1 MPKVLCTYP
10 VVRLAL
16 SWESMLT
23 RFGDGQM
30 KGKFDTSKQ
39 LAGKDAMTVPVSK
52 KAVARK
58 RTTATAESPRQSK
71 KTTSKGKSVSCQKDS
86 QTMPFSRMLGLG
98 STSNENNCSS
108 CSKNVQWE
116 ELEKSLLPTETDFAD
131 LDLNCLSGSSLKTLL
146 GSWFSNNRNYR
157 LNKSLLPISSQSSP
171 HFRVEF
177 TDSGNTVTRSRK
189 IRAYPNKE
197 QRKILDNWF
206 GASRFAYN
214 KTVELLNQPDTKA
227 QWKSIK
233 TDLLHDMPD
242 WLKEVPYQIKSV
254 AIRDCCQAVS
264 AAKKKFKQTGKFNEV
279 KFRSK
284 KRGDNNLF
292 IPQSAVSENGVY
304 RTVLGKLKTAEPL
317 WRPTHDCRMVL
328 QNGRYFVIV
337 PIDVAVKRPE
347 NQRLSACALDCGV
360 RTFQTVFSKELILK
374 VGEHDFQRIFRY
386 CYALDKLISRKKK
399 ERSNKF
405 NKAMQRIRW
414 KVRDLIDEIHN
425 KLALTLCRL
434 FDVVYIPSFETHDM
448 VSKLK
453 HKTSRAMLGWAHYR
467 FKMKLKAKAEEYSCK
482 VVDCTEEYT
491 SKTCGNCG
499 TENQIGGKEVWTCKH
514 CGCAH
519 DRDVNGARNILFKQM
534 FLALRDPSTPSLV

>member
-1 MPKVLCTYP
+1 MQ
-10 VVRLAL
+10 
-16 SWESMLT
+16 T

-30 KGKFDTSKQ
+30 KEKFDTLGQQEANAS
-39 LAGKDAMTVPVSK
+39 MTVQASNKTV
-52 KAVARK
+52 VRK
-58 RTTATAESPRQSK
+58 RTIATAASHRQSK
-71 KTTSKGKSVSCQKDS
+71 KMTLKGKSVICQKDT
-86 QTMPFSRMLGLG
+86 QTTPFSKMLGQG
-98 STSNENNCSS
+98 STSSENNFFTFL
-108 CSKNVQWE
+108 KNVQRE
-116 ELEKSLLPTETDFAD
+116 ELEKLSLPTETDFVD
-131 LDLNCLSGSSLKTLL
+131 LDLNCLSGSSLRTLL
-146 GSWFSNNRNYR
+146 NSWFSNNKNYR
-157 LNKSLLPISSQSSP
+157 LNKNLLQTCFPLSQY
-171 HFRVEF
+171 FRVGF
-177 TDSGNTVTRSRK
+177 MDSENTVQRSRK
-189 IRAYPNKE
+189 IRVYPTQE
-197 QRKILDNWF
+197 QKKILNNWF

-214 KTVELLNQPDTKA
+214 KTVEFLKQPNTKA

-233 TDLLHDMPD
+233 TDLLRAMPE
-242 WLKEVPYQIKSV
+242 WLKEVPYQVKSV

-264 AAKKKFKQTGKFNEV
+264 NAKKKFKQTGKFQEV

-284 KRGDNNLF
+284 KHGDNNLF
-292 IPQSAVSENGVY
+292 IPQSAVSESGVY
-304 RTVLGKLKTAEPL
+304 HTILGKLKTAEPL
-317 WRPTHDCRMVL
+317 WKPSHDCRVVL
-328 QNGRYFVIV
+328 QNERYFIII
-337 PIDVAVKRPE
+337 PIDVTVKRPD

-414 KVRDLIDEIHN
+414 KIHDLIDEIHN

-434 FDVVYIPSFETHDM
+434 FDVVYIPTFETHNM

-499 TENQIGGKEVWTCKH
+499 EISSIGGKEVWTCKH
-514 CGCAH
+514 CGCEH
-519 DRDVNGARNILFKQM
+519 DRDINGARNILLKQI
-534 FLALRDPSTPSLV
+534 FLAMRDSSIPCLV

>member
-1 MPKVLCTYP
+1 MPIVLCTYP

-30 KGKFDTSKQ
+30 KGKFDTSEQ
-39 LAGKDAMTVPVSK
+39 QEVNASMTVQASNKTV
-52 KAVARK
+52 VRRK
-58 RTTATAESPRQSK
+58 TTATAESPRQSK
-71 KTTSKGKSVSCQKDS
+71 KTISKGKSSSCQKDS
-86 QTMPFSRMLGLG
+86 QTMPFSRMLGLD
-98 STSNENNCSS
+98 SISNENNFSS
-108 CSKNVQWE
+108 CSKNAQWE
-116 ELEKSLLPTETDFAD
+116 GLERLSLPTETDFAG

-146 GSWFSNNRNYR
+146 NSWFSNNRNYR
-157 LNKSLLPISSQSSP
+157 LNKSLLQTCSP
-171 HFRVEF
+171 LSPSFRVEF
-177 TDSGNTVTRSRK
+177 TDSENTVQRSRK
-189 IRAYPNKE
+189 IRVYPNKE
-197 QRKILDNWF
+197 QKTILSNWF

-214 KTVELLNQPDTKA
+214 KTVEFLKQPDTKA

-233 TDLLHDMPD
+233 TDLMHDMPE
-242 WLKEVPYQIKSV
+242 WSKEVPYQIKSV

-292 IPQSAVSENGVY
+292 IPQTAVSENGVY
-304 RTVLGKLKTAEPL
+304 HTVLGKLKTAEPL
-317 WRPTHDCRMVL
+317 LKPTHDCRMVL
-328 QNGRYFVIV
+328 QNGRYFVVV

-399 ERSNKF
+399 ERSDKF

-467 FKMKLKAKAEEYSCK
+467 FKMKLKSKAEEYSCK
-482 VVDCTEEYT
+482 VIDCTEEYT

-514 CGCAH
+514 CGCVH
-519 DRDVNGARNILFKQM
+519 DRDINGARNILLKQM
-534 FLALRDPSTPSLV
+534 FLAMRDPSTPCLV

>member
-1 MPKVLCTYP
+1 
-10 VVRLAL
+10 
-16 SWESMLT
+16 
-23 RFGDGQM
+23 M
-30 KGKFDTSKQ
+30 KGKFDTYGQQEASVS
-39 LAGKDAMTVPVSK
+39 MTAPVSNK
-52 KAVARK
+52 TVARK

-131 LDLNCLSGSSLKTLL
+131 LDLNCLSGSSLKTLSN
-146 GSWFSNNRNYR
+146 SWFSNNRNYR
-157 LNKSLLPISSQSSP
+157 LNKSLLQTCSQSSQN
-171 HFRVEF
+171 FRVEF
-177 TDSGNTVTRSRK
+177 TDSENTVTRSRK
-189 IRAYPNKE
+189 IRIYPNKE
-197 QRKILDNWF
+197 QKRILSNWF

-214 KTVELLNQPDTKA
+214 KAVEFLKQPDTKA

-233 TDLLHDMPD
+233 TDLMHDMPE
-242 WLKEVPYQIKSV
+242 WSKEVPYQIKSV

-284 KRGDNNLF
+284 KRGDYNLF
-292 IPQSAVSENGVY
+292 IPQTAVSENGVY
-304 RTVLGKLKTAEPL
+304 HTILGKLKTAEPL
-317 WRPTHDCRMVL
+317 WKPVHDCRMVL

-360 RTFQTVFSKELILK
+360 RTFQTVFSKELCSKI
-374 VGEHDFQRIFRY
+374 GEHVFSRIFRY
-386 CYALDKLISRKKK
+386 CYALDYLISRKKK
-399 ERSNKF
+399 ERSNRF

-425 KLALTLCRL
+425 KTALFLCKL
-434 FDVVYIPSFETHDM
+434 FDVIYLPTFETQEM
-448 VSKLK
+448 VSKLH

-482 VVDCTEEYT
+482 VVDCNESYT

-514 CGCAH
+514 CGCVH
-519 DRDVNGARNILFKQM
+519 DRDINGARNILLKQM

>member
-1 MPKVLCTYP
+1 
-10 VVRLAL
+10 
-16 SWESMLT
+16 
-23 RFGDGQM
+23 M
-30 KGKFDTSKQ
+30 KGKFDTSRQ
-39 LAGKDAMTVPVSK
+39 LAGKDAMTVQVSK

-58 RTTATAESPRQSK
+58 RTTATAESPLVSK
-71 KTTSKGKSVSCQKDS
+71 KTTSKGKSNSCNPS
-86 QTMPFSRMLGLG
+86 IQTIPFSKMLGLD
-98 STSNENNCSS
+98 STSNENNSDS
-108 CSKNVQWE
+108 CLKNAQWE
-116 ELEKSLLPTETDFAD
+116 GLERLLLPTETDFAD
-131 LDLNCLSGSSLKTLL
+131 LDLNYLSGSSLKTLL
-146 GSWFSNNRNYR
+146 NSWFSNSRNYR
-157 LNKSLLPISSQSSP
+157 LNKSLLQTYSPSSP
-171 HFRVEF
+171 CFHVEF
-177 TDSGNTVTRSRK
+177 TDSENTVQRSRK
-189 IRAYPNKE
+189 IRVYPNKE
-197 QRKILDNWF
+197 QKAILSNWF

-214 KTVELLNQPDTKA
+214 KTVEFLKHPDTKA

-233 TDLLHDMPD
+233 TDLLHSMPE
-242 WLKEVPYQIKSV
+242 WSKEVPYQIKSV

-304 RTVLGKLKTAEPL
+304 YTVLGKLKTAEPL
-317 WRPTHDCRMVL
+317 WKPVHDCRMVL

-337 PIDVAVKRPE
+337 PIDISVKRPE

-425 KLALTLCRL
+425 KLAIALCRM
-434 FDVVYIPSFETHDM
+434 FDVIYIPTFETHDM

-467 FKMKLKAKAEEYSCK
+467 FNMTRAGIPRALARGRNAS
-482 VVDCTEEYT
+482 
-491 SKTCGNCG
+491 
-499 TENQIGGKEVWTCKH
+499 NQIISQKKH
-514 CGCAH
+514 LTFPKT
-519 DRDVNGARNILFKQM
+519 RV
-534 FLALRDPSTPSLV
+534 

>member
-16 SWESMLT
+16 SWESTLT
-23 RFGDGQM
+23 RFGDGLM
-30 KGKFDTSKQ
+30 KGRFDTSKQ

-58 RTTATAESPRQSK
+58 RITATAESPRQSK
-71 KTTSKGKSVSCQKDS
+71 KTISKGKSSSCS
-86 QTMPFSRMLGLG
+86 QSTQITPFSKMLGLD
-98 STSNENNCSS
+98 SISIENNCSS
-108 CSKNVQWE
+108 CLKSVQWE
-116 ELEKSLLPTETDFAD
+116 ELEKLSLPTETDFAD
-131 LDLNCLSGSSLKTLL
+131 LDLNCLSGSSLRTLL
-146 GSWFSNNRNYR
+146 NSWFSNNRNYL
-157 LNKSLLPISSQSSP
+157 LNKSLFQTCSP
-171 HFRVEF
+171 LSPSFRVEF

-189 IRAYPNKE
+189 IRVYPNKE
-197 QRKILDNWF
+197 QKRILSNWF

-214 KTVELLNQPDTKA
+214 KTVEFLKQSDTKA

-242 WLKEVPYQIKSV
+242 WSKEVPYQIKSV

-264 AAKKKFKQTGKFNEV
+264 AAKKRFKQTGKFNEV

-292 IPQSAVSENGVY
+292 IPQTAVSENGMY
-304 RTVLGKLKTAEPL
+304 HTILGKLKTAEPL
-317 WRPTHDCRMVL
+317 WKPVHDCRVVL

-425 KLALTLCRL
+425 KLALTLCRT
-434 FDVVYIPSFETHDM
+434 FDVVYIPTFETRDM

-482 VVDCTEEYT
+482 VIDCTEEYT

-519 DRDVNGARNILFKQM
+519 DRDINGARNILFKQM

>member
-71 KTTSKGKSVSCQKDS
+71 KTTSKGKSSSCSQDS
-86 QTMPFSRMLGLG
+86 QITPFSRMLGLD
-98 STSNENNCSS
+98 STSNENNYSS
-108 CSKNVQWE
+108 CLKNVQWE

-414 KVRDLIDEIHN
+414 KVRDLIGEIHN

>member
-1 MPKVLCTYP
+1 
-10 VVRLAL
+10 
-16 SWESMLT
+16 
-23 RFGDGQM
+23 M
-30 KGKFDTSKQ
+30 KEKFDTYGQQEANAS
-39 LAGKDAMTVPVSK
+39 MTVQASNK
-52 KAVARK
+52 TVARK
-58 RTTATAESPRQSK
+58 RTTATAVSPRQSK
-71 KTTSKGKSVSCQKDS
+71 KTISKGKSNSCQKDS
-86 QTMPFSRMLGLG
+86 QTIPFSRMLGLD
-98 STSNENNCSS
+98 STSNGSNCSS
-108 CSKNVQWE
+108 CSKNVQWDE
-116 ELEKSLLPTETDFAD
+116 SVKSLLPTETDFAD

-146 GSWFSNNRNYR
+146 NSWFSNNRNYR
-157 LNKSLLPISSQSSP
+157 LNKSLLQTCSQSSQCF
-171 HFRVEF
+171 HVGF
-177 TDSGNTVTRSRK
+177 TDSENTVQRSRK
-189 IRAYPNKE
+189 IRVYPNKE
-197 QRKILDNWF
+197 QKSILSNWF

-214 KTVELLNQPDTKA
+214 QTVEYLRQPDTKA

-233 TDLLHDMPD
+233 TDLMHDMPE
-242 WLKEVPYQIKSV
+242 WSKEVPYQIKSV

-284 KRGDNNLF
+284 KRGDYNLF
-292 IPQSAVSENGVY
+292 IPQTAVSEKGVY
-304 RTVLGKLKTAEPL
+304 HTVLGKLKTAEPL

-337 PIDVAVKRPE
+337 PIDVSVKRPE

-386 CYALDKLISRKKK
+386 CYALDRLISRKKK

-405 NKAMQRIRW
+405 NKAMDRIRW
-414 KVRDLIDEIHN
+414 KIRDLIDEIHN

-434 FDVVYIPSFETHDM
+434 FDVVYIPTFETHEM

-467 FKMKLKAKAEEYSCK
+467 FKMKLKSKAEEYSCK

-499 TENQIGGKEVWTCKH
+499 KISSIGGKEVWTCKH
-514 CGCAH
+514 CGCVH
-519 DRDVNGARNILFKQM
+519 DRDINGARNILFKQM
-534 FLALRDPSTPSLV
+534 FLALRDPSTPCLV

>member
-16 SWESMLT
+16 SWESTLT
-23 RFGDGQM
+23 RFGDGLM
-30 KGKFDTSKQ
+30 KGRFDTSKQ

-58 RTTATAESPRQSK
+58 RITATAESPRRSK
-71 KTTSKGKSVSCQKDS
+71 KTTLKGKSSSCS
-86 QTMPFSRMLGLG
+86 PSTQTIPFSRMLGLD
-98 STSNENNCSS
+98 STSTENNCSS
-108 CSKNVQWE
+108 CSKNAQWD

-131 LDLNCLSGSSLKTLL
+131 LDLNCLSGSSLKTLSN
-146 GSWFSNNRNYR
+146 SWFSNNKSFL
-157 LNKSLLPISSQSSP
+157 LNKSLFQTCSP
-171 HFRVEF
+171 LSPSFRVEF
-177 TDSGNTVTRSRK
+177 TDSENTVQRSRK
-189 IRAYPNKE
+189 IRVYPTPE
-197 QRKILDNWF
+197 QKSILNNWF

-214 KTVELLNQPDTKA
+214 KTVEFLKQSDTKA

-242 WLKEVPYQIKSV
+242 WSKEVPYQIKSV

-264 AAKKKFKQTGKFNEV
+264 AAKRKFRQTGKFNEV

-292 IPQSAVSENGVY
+292 IPQTAVSENGMY
-304 RTVLGKLKTAEPL
+304 HTILGKLKTAEPL
-317 WRPTHDCRMVL
+317 WKPVHDCRMVL

-448 VSKLK
+448 VSKLH

-519 DRDVNGARNILFKQM
+519 DRDINGARNILFKQM

>member
-16 SWESMLT
+16 SWESTLT
-23 RFGDGQM
+23 RFGDGLM
-30 KGKFDTSKQ
+30 KGRFDTSKQ

-58 RTTATAESPRQSK
+58 RITATAESPRRSK
-71 KTTSKGKSVSCQKDS
+71 KTTLKGKSSSCS
-86 QTMPFSRMLGLG
+86 PSTQTIPFSRMLGLD
-98 STSNENNCSS
+98 STSTENNCSS
-108 CSKNVQWE
+108 CSKNAQWD

-131 LDLNCLSGSSLKTLL
+131 LDLNCLSGSSLKTLSN
-146 GSWFSNNRNYR
+146 SWFSNNKSFL
-157 LNKSLLPISSQSSP
+157 LNKSLFQTCSP
-171 HFRVEF
+171 LSPSFRVEF
-177 TDSGNTVTRSRK
+177 TDSENTVQRSRK
-189 IRAYPNKE
+189 IRVYPTPE
-197 QRKILDNWF
+197 QKSILNNWF

-214 KTVELLNQPDTKA
+214 KTVEFLKQSDTKA

-242 WLKEVPYQIKSV
+242 WSKEVPYQIKSV

-264 AAKKKFKQTGKFNEV
+264 AAKRKFRQTGKFNEV

-292 IPQSAVSENGVY
+292 IPQTVVSENGMY
-304 RTVLGKLKTAEPL
+304 HTILGKLKTAEPL
-317 WRPTHDCRMVL
+317 WKPVHDCRMVL

-448 VSKLK
+448 VSKLH

-482 VVDCTEEYT
+482 VIDCTEEYT

-499 TENQIGGKEVWTCKH
+499 HINTIGGKESWTCKH

-519 DRDVNGARNILFKQM
+519 DRDINGARNILFKQM

>member
-1 MPKVLCTYP
+1 
-10 VVRLAL
+10 
-16 SWESMLT
+16 
-23 RFGDGQM
+23 M
-30 KGKFDTSKQ
+30 KEKFDTSERQ
-39 LAGKDAMTVPVSK
+39 EANVSMTVPVSN
-52 KAVARK
+52 KAVARRK
-58 RTTATAESPRQSK
+58 TTATAESRRQIK
-71 KTTSKGKSVSCQKDS
+71 KTISKGKSVLCPKDF
-86 QTMPFSRMLGLG
+86 QITPFSKMLGLD
-98 STSNENNCSS
+98 SISNGTDCSS
-108 CSKNVQWE
+108 CSKNVQWVG
-116 ELEKSLLPTETDFAD
+116 LEKLSLPTETDFAD
-131 LDLNCLSGSSLKTLL
+131 LDLNFLSGSSLKTLL
-146 GSWFSNNRNYR
+146 NSWFSNNKNYR
-157 LNKSLLPISSQSSP
+157 LNKNLLQTCYPSSP
-171 HFRVEF
+171 SFQVEF
-177 TDSGNTVTRSRK
+177 TDSENTVQRSRK
-189 IRAYPNKE
+189 IRVYPNKE
-197 QRKILDNWF
+197 QKSILSNWF

-214 KTVELLNQPDTKA
+214 KTVELLKHPDTKA
-227 QWKSIK
+227 QWKSVK
-233 TDLLHDMPD
+233 TDLMHDMPE
-242 WLKEVPYQIKSV
+242 WSKEVPYQIKSV

-264 AAKKKFKQTGKFNEV
+264 NAKKKFKQTGKFQEV

-292 IPQSAVSENGVY
+292 IPQTAVSENGVY
-304 RTVLGKLKTAEPL
+304 HTVLGKLKTAEPL
-317 WRPTHDCRMVL
+317 QKPVHDCRMVL

-425 KLALTLCRL
+425 KLAIALCRL
-434 FDVVYIPSFETHDM
+434 FDVVYIPTFETHDM

-453 HKTSRAMLGWAHYR
+453 HKTSRAMLGWAHCR
-467 FKMKLKAKAEEYSCK
+467 FKMKLKSKAEEYSCK

-499 TENQIGGKEVWTCKH
+499 HINTIGGKEVWTCKH
-514 CGCAH
+514 CGCVH
-519 DRDVNGARNILFKQM
+519 DRDINGARNILFKQM
-534 FLALRDPSTPSLV
+534 FLAMRDSSTPCLV

>member
-1 MPKVLCTYP
+1 MP
-10 VVRLAL
+10 
-16 SWESMLT
+16 T

-30 KGKFDTSKQ
+30 KVKFDTSKQ
-39 LAGKDAMTVPVSK
+39 LAAKDATTVQVSNR
-52 KAVARK
+52 AVARK

-71 KTTSKGKSVSCQKDS
+71 KTTLKGKSNSCQKDF
-86 QTMPFSRMLGLG
+86 QTIPFSRMLGLD
-98 STSNENNCSS
+98 SISNENNSDS
-108 CSKNVQWE
+108 FLKNVLKE
-116 ELEKSLLPTETDFAD
+116 ESEKSSLPTETDFAD

-146 GSWFSNNRNYR
+146 NSWFSNNKNYR
-157 LNKSLLPISSQSSP
+157 LNKSLLQTCSPSSP
-171 HFRVEF
+171 SFRVEF
-177 TDSGNTVTRSRK
+177 TDSENTVTRSRK
-189 IRAYPNKE
+189 IRVYPNKE
-197 QRKILDNWF
+197 QKKILSNWF

-214 KTVELLNQPDTKA
+214 KTVEYLRQPDTKA

-233 TDLLHDMPD
+233 TDLMHDMPE
-242 WLKEVPYQIKSV
+242 WSKEVPYQIKSV

-284 KRGDNNLF
+284 KRGDNSLF
-292 IPQSAVSENGVY
+292 IPQTAVSENGVY
-304 RTVLGKLKTAEPL
+304 HTVLGKLKTAESL
-317 WRPTHDCRMVL
+317 WKPVHDCRMVL

-434 FDVVYIPSFETHDM
+434 FDVVYIPTFETHDM

-467 FKMKLKAKAEEYSCK
+467 FKMKLKSKAEEYSCK

-519 DRDVNGARNILFKQM
+519 DRDINGARNILLKQM
-534 FLALRDPSTPSLV
+534 FLALRDPSTPCLV

>member
-1 MPKVLCTYP
+1 
-10 VVRLAL
+10 
-16 SWESMLT
+16 
-23 RFGDGQM
+23 M
-30 KGKFDTSKQ
+30 KGKFDTYEQ
-39 LAGKDAMTVPVSK
+39 LADKDAMTVPVSK

-71 KTTSKGKSVSCQKDS
+71 KMTSKGKSSSCNPS
-86 QTMPFSRMLGLG
+86 IQTIPFSRMLGLE
-98 STSNENNCSS
+98 STSTENNCSS
-108 CSKNVQWE
+108 CSKNAQWA
-116 ELEKSLLPTETDFAD
+116 ELERLSLPTETDFAD

-146 GSWFSNNRNYR
+146 NSWFSNNKNFL
-157 LNKSLLPISSQSSP
+157 LNKSLLQTCSLSSP
-171 HFRVEF
+171 SFHVEF
-177 TDSGNTVTRSRK
+177 MDSGNTVQRSRK
-189 IRAYPNKE
+189 IRVYPSKE
-197 QRKILDNWF
+197 QKSILSNWF

-214 KTVELLNQPDTKA
+214 KAVEYLRQPDTKA

-233 TDLLHDMPD
+233 TDLMHDMPE
-242 WLKEVPYQIKSV
+242 WMNNVPYQIKSV

-264 AAKKKFKQTGKFNEV
+264 AAKKKFKQTGKFQEV

-304 RTVLGKLKTAEPL
+304 HTILGKLKTAEPL
-317 WRPTHDCRMVL
+317 WKPTHDCRMVL

-386 CYALDKLISRKKK
+386 CYALDRLVSRKKK
-399 ERSNKF
+399 ERSNRF
-405 NKAMQRIRW
+405 NNAMQRIRW

-434 FDVVYIPSFETHDM
+434 FDVVYIPTFETQNM

-453 HKTSRAMLGWAHYR
+453 HKTSRAMLGWSHYR
-467 FKMKLKAKAEEYSCK
+467 FKMKLKSKAEEYSCK
-482 VVDCTEEYT
+482 IIDCTEEYT

-499 TENQIGGKEVWTCKH
+499 KISSIGGKEVWTCKH

-519 DRDVNGARNILFKQM
+519 DRDINGARNILFKQI
-534 FLALRDPSTPSLV
+534 FLAMRDPSTPCLV

>member
-1 MPKVLCTYP
+1 
-10 VVRLAL
+10 
-16 SWESMLT
+16 
-23 RFGDGQM
+23 M
-30 KGKFDTSKQ
+30 KEKFDTSEHQ
-39 LAGKDAMTVPVSK
+39 EVNASTTVPVSN

-58 RTTATAESPRQSK
+58 RITATAVSPLVSK
-71 KTTSKGKSVSCQKDS
+71 KTISKGKSVSCS
-86 QTMPFSRMLGLG
+86 QSIQTIPFSKMLGLD
-98 STSNENNCSS
+98 SISNENNSSS

-116 ELEKSLLPTETDFAD
+116 ELEKLSLPTETDFAD
-131 LDLNCLSGSSLKTLL
+131 LDLNCLSGSSLRTLL
-146 GSWFSNNRNYR
+146 NSWFSNNKNYR
-157 LNKSLLPISSQSSP
+157 LNKSLLQTCSQSSQC
-171 HFRVEF
+171 FRVEF
-177 TDSGNTVTRSRK
+177 TDSENTVQRSRK
-189 IRAYPNKE
+189 IRVYPNKE
-197 QRKILDNWF
+197 QKTILSNWF

-214 KTVELLNQPDTKA
+214 KTVEFLKQPDTKA

-233 TDLLHDMPD
+233 TDLMHDMPE
-242 WLKEVPYQIKSV
+242 WSKEVPYQIKSV

-264 AAKKKFKQTGKFNEV
+264 NAKKKFKQTGKFQEV

-292 IPQSAVSENGVY
+292 IPQSAVSEKGVY
-304 RTVLGKLKTAEPL
+304 HTVLGKLKTAEPL
-317 WRPTHDCRMVL
+317 WKPTHDCRMVL

-337 PIDVAVKRPE
+337 PIDVAVKRPD

-386 CYALDKLISRKKK
+386 CYALDKLVSRKKK

-425 KLALTLCRL
+425 KLALTLCRT
-434 FDVVYIPSFETHDM
+434 FDVVYIPTFETHDM

-491 SKTCGNCG
+491 SKTCGDCG
-499 TENQIGGKEVWTCKH
+499 KISSIGGKEVWTCKH
-514 CGCAH
+514 CGCVH
-519 DRDVNGARNILFKQM
+519 DRDINGARNILFKQM
-534 FLALRDPSTPSLV
+534 FLALRDPSMPCLV

>member
-1 MPKVLCTYP
+1 
-10 VVRLAL
+10 
-16 SWESMLT
+16 
-23 RFGDGQM
+23 M

-39 LAGKDAMTVPVSK
+39 LAGKDAMTVQVSNK
-52 KAVARK
+52 TVARK
-58 RTTATAESPRQSK
+58 RTTATAASPRQSK
-71 KTTSKGKSVSCQKDS
+71 KTTLKGKSSSCS
-86 QTMPFSRMLGLG
+86 QSTQTIPFSKMLGLDLI
-98 STSNENNCSS
+98 SNENNFSS
-108 CSKNVQWE
+108 FSKNVQWE
-116 ELEKSLLPTETDFAD
+116 GLEKSLLPTETDFAD

-146 GSWFSNNRNYR
+146 NSWFSNNKNYR
-157 LNKSLLPISSQSSP
+157 LNKSLFTISSQSSP
-171 HFRVEF
+171 SFQVEF
-177 TDSGNTVTRSRK
+177 TDSENTVTRSRK
-189 IRAYPNKE
+189 IRVYPTHE
-197 QRKILDNWF
+197 QKNVLNSWF

-214 KTVELLNQPDTKA
+214 KTVEFLKHPDTKA

-233 TDLLHDMPD
+233 TDLLHDMPE
-242 WLKEVPYQIKSV
+242 WSKEVPYQIKSV

-264 AAKKKFKQTGKFNEV
+264 AAKKKFKQTGKFQEV

-292 IPQSAVSENGVY
+292 IPQTAISEKGVY
-304 RTVLGKLKTAEPL
+304 HTILGKLKTAEPL
-317 WRPTHDCRMVL
+317 WKSTHDCRMVL

-347 NQRLSACALDCGV
+347 NQRISACALDCGV

-386 CYALDKLISRKKK
+386 CYALDKLISRKNK
-399 ERSNKF
+399 ERSNRF
-405 NKAMQRIRW
+405 NRAMKRIRW

-434 FDVVYIPSFETHDM
+434 FDVVYIPTFETQDM

-453 HKTSRAMLGWAHYR
+453 HKTSRAMLGWSHYR

-482 VVDCTEEYT
+482 IIDCTEEYT

-499 TENQIGGKEVWTCKH
+499 EISSIGGKEVWTCKH
-514 CGCAH
+514 CGCMH
-519 DRDVNGARNILFKQM
+519 DRDINGAKNILFKQM
-534 FLALRDPSTPSLV
+534 FLAMRDPSTPCLA

>member
-1 MPKVLCTYP
+1 
-10 VVRLAL
+10 
-16 SWESMLT
+16 
-23 RFGDGQM
+23 M

-39 LAGKDAMTVPVSK
+39 LAGKDAMTVPVSN
-52 KAVARK
+52 KAVVRK
-58 RTTATAESPRQSK
+58 RNTATAESPLVSK
-71 KTTSKGKSVSCQKDS
+71 KTASKGKSSLCNPS
-86 QTMPFSRMLGLG
+86 IQTIPFSRMLGLE
-98 STSNENNCSS
+98 SISKENNCSS
-108 CSKNVQWE
+108 CLKNVQWA
-116 ELEKSLLPTETDFAD
+116 ELEKLLLPTETDFAD

-146 GSWFSNNRNYR
+146 NSWFSNNKNCR
-157 LNKSLLPISSQSSP
+157 LNKSLLQTCSP
-171 HFRVEF
+171 LSPSFRVEF
-177 TDSGNTVTRSRK
+177 MDSGNTVQRSRK
-189 IRAYPNKE
+189 IRIYPNKE
-197 QRKILDNWF
+197 QKTILSNWF

-214 KTVELLNQPDTKA
+214 KTVEFLKQPDTKA
-227 QWKSIK
+227 QWKAIK
-233 TDLLHDMPD
+233 TDLLHSMPE
-242 WLKEVPYQIKSV
+242 WSEEVPYQIKSV

-264 AAKKKFKQTGKFNEV
+264 NAKKKFKQTGKFNEV

-304 RTVLGKLKTAEPL
+304 HTILGKLKTAEPL
-317 WRPTHDCRMVL
+317 WRSTHDCRVVL
-328 QNGRYFVIV
+328 QNGRYFIVV

-399 ERSNKF
+399 EKINKF
-405 NKAMQRIRW
+405 NNAMKRIRW

-482 VVDCTEEYT
+482 IIDCTEEYT

-499 TENQIGGKEVWTCKH
+499 KISSIGGKEVWTCKH

-519 DRDVNGARNILFKQM
+519 DRDINGARNILFKQM
-534 FLALRDPSTPSLV
+534 FLALRDPSTPYLV

>member
-1 MPKVLCTYP
+1 MPKVLCTYL

-23 RFGDGQM
+23 RLGDGQM

-52 KAVARK
+52 KAVARRK
-58 RTTATAESPRQSK
+58 TTATVESPRQSK
-71 KTTSKGKSVSCQKDS
+71 KTTLKDKPSSCQKDS
-86 QTMPFSRMLGLG
+86 QTTPFSRMLGLD
-98 STSNENNCSS
+98 STSNENNCYSFL
-108 CSKNVQWE
+108 KNVLKE
-116 ELEKSLLPTETDFAD
+116 ESEKWSLPTETDFAD

>member
-16 SWESMLT
+16 SWESTLT
-23 RFGDGQM
+23 RFGDGLM
-30 KGKFDTSKQ
+30 KGRFDTSKQ

-58 RTTATAESPRQSK
+58 RITATAESPRRSK
-71 KTTSKGKSVSCQKDS
+71 KTTLKGKSSSCS
-86 QTMPFSRMLGLG
+86 PSTQTIPFSRMLGLD
-98 STSNENNCSS
+98 STSTENNCSS
-108 CSKNVQWE
+108 CSKNAQWD

-131 LDLNCLSGSSLKTLL
+131 LDLNCLSGSSLKTLSN
-146 GSWFSNNRNYR
+146 SWFSNNKSFL
-157 LNKSLLPISSQSSP
+157 LNKSLFQTCSP
-171 HFRVEF
+171 LSPSFRVEF
-177 TDSGNTVTRSRK
+177 TDSENTVQRSRK
-189 IRAYPNKE
+189 IRVYPTPE
-197 QRKILDNWF
+197 QKSILNNWF

-214 KTVELLNQPDTKA
+214 KTVEFLKQSDTKA

-242 WLKEVPYQIKSV
+242 WSKEVPYQIKSV

-264 AAKKKFKQTGKFNEV
+264 AAKRKFRQTGKFNEV

-292 IPQSAVSENGVY
+292 IPQTAVSENGMY
-304 RTVLGKLKTAEPL
+304 HTILGKLKTAEPL
-317 WRPTHDCRMVL
+317 WKPVHDCRMVL

-405 NKAMQRIRW
+405 NKAIQRIRW
-414 KVRDLIDEIHN
+414 NVRDLIDEIHN

-448 VSKLK
+448 VSKLR

-519 DRDVNGARNILFKQM
+519 DRDINGARNILFKQM
-534 FLALRDPSTPSLV
+534 FLALRDPSTPCLV

>member
-1 MPKVLCTYP
+1 MPIVLCTYP

-16 SWESMLT
+16 NWESTQT

-30 KGKFDTSKQ
+30 KEKFDTSEQ
-39 LAGKDAMTVPVSK
+39 LAVNASMTVPASK
-52 KAVARK
+52 KTVVRK
-58 RTTATAESPRQSK
+58 RTTATVESHRRSK
-71 KTTSKGKSVSCQKDS
+71 KMTSKGKSVSCQKDT
-86 QTMPFSRMLGLG
+86 QTIPFLKMLGLDL
-98 STSNENNCSS
+98 TSNENNCSS
-108 CSKNVQWE
+108 CLKNVQWE
-116 ELEKSLLPTETDFAD
+116 ESGKLLLPTETDFAD

-146 GSWFSNNRNYR
+146 NSWFSNNKNYR
-157 LNKSLLPISSQSSP
+157 LNKNLSQTCFQLSQY
-171 HFRVEF
+171 FRVEF
-177 TDSGNTVTRSRK
+177 TDSENTVQRSRK
-189 IRAYPNKE
+189 IRVYPTQE
-197 QRKILDNWF
+197 QKKILNNWF

-214 KTVELLNQPDTKA
+214 KTVEFLKQPNTKA

-233 TDLLHDMPD
+233 TNLLHEMPE

-264 AAKKKFKQTGKFNEV
+264 NAKKKFKQTGKFQEV

-284 KRGDNNLF
+284 KHGDNTLF

-304 RTVLGKLKTAEPL
+304 HTILGKLKTAEPL
-317 WRPTHDCRMVL
+317 WKPVHDCRVVL
-328 QNGRYFVIV
+328 QNGRYFVII
-337 PIDVAVKRPE
+337 PIDVTVKRPD

-414 KVRDLIDEIHN
+414 RVRDLIDEIHN

-453 HKTSRAMLGWAHYR
+453 HKTSRAMLGWSHYR
-467 FKMKLKAKAEEYSCK
+467 FKMKLKSKAEEYSCK
-482 VVDCTEEYT
+482 IIDCTEEYT
-491 SKTCGNCG
+491 SKTCGECG
-499 TENQIGGKEVWTCKH
+499 EISSIGGKEVWTCKH
-514 CGCAH
+514 CGCVH
-519 DRDVNGARNILFKQM
+519 DRDINGARNILLKQM
-534 FLALRDPSTPSLV
+534 FLAMRDPSTSYLV

>member
-1 MPKVLCTYP
+1 MPKVLCTYQ

-16 SWESMLT
+16 SWESMQT

-30 KGKFDTSKQ
+30 KGKFDTYGQQEENAST
-39 LAGKDAMTVPVSK
+39 TVPVSN

-71 KTTSKGKSVSCQKDS
+71 KTTSKGKSVSCPKDT
-86 QTMPFSRMLGLG
+86 QTIPFSKMLGLD

-108 CSKNVQWE
+108 CLKSVPWE
-116 ELEKSLLPTETDFAD
+116 ELEKLSLPTETDFAD
-131 LDLNCLSGSSLKTLL
+131 LDLNCLSGSSLRTLL
-146 GSWFSNNRNYR
+146 NSWFSNNRNYR
-157 LNKSLLPISSQSSP
+157 LNKSLLQTCSQSSP
-171 HFRVEF
+171 YFQVEF

-189 IRAYPNKE
+189 IRVYPNQE
-197 QRKILDNWF
+197 QKKILSNWF

-214 KTVELLNQPDTKA
+214 QTVEFLKHPDTKV
-227 QWKSIK
+227 QWKAIK
-233 TDLLHDMPD
+233 TDLLHGMPD
-242 WLKEVPYQIKSV
+242 WSREVPYQIKAV

-264 AAKKKFKQTGKFNEV
+264 AAKKKFKQTGKFQEV

-284 KRGDNNLF
+284 KHGDNNLF
-292 IPQSAVSENGVY
+292 IPQSSVSENGVY
-304 RTVLGKLKTAEPL
+304 HTVLGKLKTAEPL
-317 WRPTHDCRMVL
+317 WKPTHDCRVVL

-434 FDVVYIPSFETHDM
+434 FDVVYIPSFETRDM
-448 VSKLK
+448 V
-453 HKTSRAMLGWAHYR
+453 
-467 FKMKLKAKAEEYSCK
+467 
-482 VVDCTEEYT
+482 
-491 SKTCGNCG
+491 
-499 TENQIGGKEVWTCKH
+499 
-514 CGCAH
+514 
-519 DRDVNGARNILFKQM
+519 
-534 FLALRDPSTPSLV
+534 

>member
-1 MPKVLCTYP
+1 
-10 VVRLAL
+10 
-16 SWESMLT
+16 
-23 RFGDGQM
+23 
-30 KGKFDTSKQ
+30 
-39 LAGKDAMTVPVSK
+39 MTVQVSK

-58 RTTATAESPRQSK
+58 RTTATAESHRQSK
-71 KTTSKGKSVSCQKDS
+71 KTISKGKSSSCS
-86 QTMPFSRMLGLG
+86 QSTQTIPFSRMLGLD
-98 STSNENNCSS
+98 SPSNENNCSS
-108 CSKNVQWE
+108 CLKNAQWE
-116 ELEKSLLPTETDFAD
+116 GLERLSLPTETDFAD
-131 LDLNCLSGSSLKTLL
+131 LDLNCLNGSSLKTLL
-146 GSWFSNNRNYR
+146 NSWFSNNRNYR
-157 LNKSLLPISSQSSP
+157 LNKSLLQTYSLSSP
-171 HFRVEF
+171 CFRVEF
-177 TDSGNTVTRSRK
+177 TDSENTVQRSRK
-189 IRAYPNKE
+189 IRVYPNKE
-197 QRKILDNWF
+197 QKTILSNWF

-214 KTVELLNQPDTKA
+214 KTVEFLKQPDTKA

-233 TDLLHDMPD
+233 TDLLHSMPE
-242 WLKEVPYQIKSV
+242 WMNNVPYQIKSV

-264 AAKKKFKQTGKFNEV
+264 AAKKKFKQTGKFQEV

-304 RTVLGKLKTAEPL
+304 HTVLGKLKTAEPL
-317 WRPTHDCRMVL
+317 WKPVHDCRMVL

-374 VGEHDFQRIFRY
+374 VGEHDFQRIFRC

-434 FDVVYIPSFETHDM
+434 FDVVYIPTFETHDM
-448 VSKLK
+448 VSKLR

-482 VVDCTEEYT
+482 VIDCTEEYT

-499 TENQIGGKEVWTCKH
+499 TENQIGGKESWTCKH
-514 CGCAH
+514 CGCVH
-519 DRDVNGARNILFKQM
+519 DRDINGARNILFKQM
-534 FLALRDPSTPSLV
+534 FLAMRGPSTPYLV

>member
-1 MPKVLCTYP
+1 MPIVLCTYL

-16 SWESMLT
+16 SWEFMLT

-30 KGKFDTSKQ
+30 KEKFDTYEQQVVNAS
-39 LAGKDAMTVPVSK
+39 MTVQASK
-52 KAVARK
+52 KPVVRK
-58 RTTATAESPRQSK
+58 RTTATAVYPRQSK
-71 KTTSKGKSVSCQKDS
+71 KTISKGKSVSCLKNTQI
-86 QTMPFSRMLGLG
+86 TPFSRMLGLD
-98 STSNENNCSS
+98 STSSENNCSS

-116 ELEKSLLPTETDFAD
+116 GLEKLSLPTETDFAD
-131 LDLNCLSGSSLKTLL
+131 LDLNCLSGSSLRTLL
-146 GSWFSNNRNYR
+146 NSWFSNNKNYR
-157 LNKSLLPISSQSSP
+157 LNKNLLQTCSQLSQCF
-171 HFRVEF
+171 HVEF
-177 TDSGNTVTRSRK
+177 TDSENTVQRSRK
-189 IRAYPNKE
+189 IRVYPTQE
-197 QRKILDNWF
+197 QKKILDNWF
-206 GASRFAYN
+206 GASRFTYN
-214 KTVELLNQPDTKA
+214 KTVEFLKQPDTKA

-233 TDLLHDMPD
+233 TDLLHAMPD

-264 AAKKKFKQTGKFNEV
+264 NAKKKFKQTGKFQEV

-304 RTVLGKLKTAEPL
+304 HTILGKLKAAEPL
-317 WRPTHDCRMVL
+317 WKPVHDCRVVL
-328 QNGRYFVIV
+328 QNGRYFVVI
-337 PIDVAVKRPE
+337 PIDVSVKRPD

-414 KVRDLIDEIHN
+414 RVRDLIDEIHN
-425 KLALTLCRL
+425 KLALTLCRM
-434 FDVVYIPSFETHDM
+434 FDVIYIPTFETQDM

-453 HKTSRAMLGWAHYR
+453 HKTSRAMLGWAHYS
-467 FKMKLKAKAEEYSCK
+467 FKMKLKTKAEEYSCK
-482 VVDCTEEYT
+482 VIDCTEEYT

-499 TENQIGGKEVWTCKH
+499 NINSIGGKEVWTCKH
-514 CGCAH
+514 CGNVH
-519 DRDVNGARNILFKQM
+519 DRDINGARNILLKQI
-534 FLALRDPSTPSLV
+534 FLAMRDPSTPCLV